1 MSTNNSMAIPQRKQR
16 SFVAND
22 INLNDWESIAPYY
35 TALEEKQIN
44 SIEELKQWLNDWSE
58 LETALQENSR
68 WIYVRTT
75 VDTTDEKAK
84 ADQINLYTKIYPYVT
99 AIENRLSQKFVDS
112 PYTAQLDQELFFT
125 TIRKLKNH
133 ISLFREENIPLD
145 SELNIKQSKYDEITG
160 AQSIMY
166 KGNELTVQQAAVY
179 LKSNDRA
186 EREEVYK
193 LIAERRMQDAE
204 TLDNL
209 MSELIALR
217 HKIAVN
223 AGYKNYLEYRFAEL
237 GRFDYTAEDCVQFH
251 KSVEETV
258 IPVLNKLAEERKAAL
273 GLDKLMPWDAEV
285 DTTGKPA
292 LKPINNVQELVD
304 KTIVAFNKLD
314 PYFGE
319 RIAIMNEMKY
329 LDLDSRLHKGPGG
342 YNMTMP
348 EIGVPFIFM
357 NSANDEH
364 DLITMVHEGGHAIHT
379 FLAHKLELNMFKDV
393 TSEIAEVASM
403 GMELM
408 SMEHWDIFYNNA
420 SDLNRAKKNH
430 LQYILSILA
439 KTCQGDSF
447 QHWMYANP
455 THTVA
460 ERRAKWA
467 ELNARFTPNIYE
479 WEGLEGILETSYH
492 RILHFFVVP
501 FYYIEYAFAQL
512 GALGLWKNYKQ
523 DKAKAI
529 QDYKNALSLG
539 YTKPIPVFYETA
551 GTKFDFSKTHIASL
565 IEFLESEIET
575 LK

>member
-1 MSTNNSMAIPQRKQR
+1 MSTNNLAIPQRKQR
-16 SFVAND
+16 TFVSD
-22 INLNDWESIAPYY
+22 SIDLNSWDSIAPYY
-35 TALEEKQIN
+35 TALDERAVN
-44 SIEELKQWLNDWSE
+44 NVEELKQWLNDWSE

-84 ADQINLYTKIYPYVT
+84 ADQVNLYTKIYPHVI
-99 AIENRLSQKFVDS
+99 AIENKLSKKFIDS
-112 PYTAQLDQELFFT
+112 PYTAELDQELFFT
-125 TIRKLKNH
+125 TLRKIKNQ

-160 AQSIMY
+160 AQSITY

-179 LKSNDRA
+179 LKSNDRT

-193 LIAERRMQDAE
+193 LIADRRLQDAD

-209 MSELIALR
+209 MTELIALR
-217 HKIAVN
+217 HKIATN

-273 GLDKLMPWDAEV
+273 GLDKLRPWDAEV
-285 DTTGKPA
+285 DTSGKPA
-292 LKPINNVQELVD
+292 LKPISNVNELVD
-304 KTIVAFNKLD
+304 KTISAFNKLD

-408 SMEHWDIFYNNA
+408 SMEHWDMFYTNPD
-420 SDLNRAKKNH
+420 DLKRAKKNH

-447 QHWMYANP
+447 QHWMYTNP

-467 ELNARFTPNIYE
+467 ELNARFTPDVYDWNGIE
-479 WEGLEGILETSYH
+479 HILETGYH
-492 RILHFFVVP
+492 RILHFYVVP

-512 GALGLWKNYKQ
+512 GALGLWKNFKQ

-539 YTKPIPVFYETA
+539 YTKSIPVFYETA
-551 GTKFDFSKTHIASL
+551 GTKFDFSKAHISSL
-565 IEFLESEIET
+565 IEFLESEVDK

>member
-1 MSTNNSMAIPQRKQR
+1 MNTNQTWAIPQRNDR
-16 SFVAND
+16 SYVAND
-22 INLNDWESIAPYY
+22 IDLNEWKSIGPYY
-35 TALEEKQIN
+35 SQLAERTITNVADLQ
-44 SIEELKQWLNDWSE
+44 QWLKDWNE
-58 LETALQENSR
+58 LETVLSESSR

-84 ADQINLYTKIYPYVT
+84 ADQTNLYVNIYPHVSAY
-99 AIENRLSQKFVDS
+99 ENKLAKKFVDS
-112 PYTAQLDQELFFT
+112 PYTEQLNQELFYT
-125 TIRKLKNH
+125 TIRKFKKQ
-133 ISLFREENIPLD
+133 IELFREENIPLN

-160 AQSIMY
+160 AQSIVY
-166 KGNELTVQQAAVY
+166 NGTELTIQQAAVY
-179 LKSNDRA
+179 LKSNDRTQ
-186 EREEVYK
+186 RQEVYD
-193 LIAERRMQDAE
+193 LIVERRAKDSEA
-204 TLDNL
+204 LDNL
-209 MSELIALR
+209 MSELISLR
-217 HKIAVN
+217 HQIALN
-223 AGYKNYLEYRFAEL
+223 AGYSNYLEYRFDEL

-258 IPVLNKLAEERKAAL
+258 MPVLNKLAIERKEQL
-273 GLDKLMPWDAEV
+273 GVDTLKPWDADV

-292 LKPINNVQELVD
+292 LKPVDGTEDLVE
-304 KTIVAFNKLD
+304 KTITAFNRLD

-319 RIAIMNEMKY
+319 RIAIMQQMNY

-357 NSANDEH
+357 NSANGEH

-408 SMEHWDIFYNNA
+408 SMEHWDIFYNNTN
-420 SDLNRAKKNH
+420 DLNRAKKNH

-447 QHWMYANP
+447 QHWIYTNP
-455 THTVA
+455 THTI
-460 ERRAKWA
+460 EQRQTKWA
-467 ELNARFTPNIYE
+467 ELNARFTPSTYDWSGYE
-479 WEGLEGILETSYH
+479 DSLRTSYQ
-492 RILHFFVVP
+492 RILHFYVVP

-512 GALGLWKNYKQ
+512 GALGLWKNFRQNPTQTIDNYK
-523 DKAKAI
+523 K
-529 QDYKNALSLG
+529 ALSLG

-551 GTKFDFSKTHIASL
+551 GTKFDFSKQHISSL
-565 IEFLESEIET
+565 IEFLEAEVEK
-575 LK
+575 L

>member
-1 MSTNNSMAIPQRKQR
+1 
-16 SFVAND
+16 
-22 INLNDWESIAPYY
+22 
-35 TALEEKQIN
+35 
-44 SIEELKQWLNDWSE
+44 
-58 LETALQENSR
+58 
-68 WIYVRTT
+68 VRTT

-84 ADQINLYTKIYPYVT
+84 ADQINLYTNIYPHVI
-99 AIENRLSQKFVDS
+99 AIENKLSKKFIDS
-112 PYTAQLDQELFFT
+112 PYTAELDQELFFT
-125 TIRKLKNH
+125 TLRKIKNQ

-160 AQSIMY
+160 AQSITY

-179 LKSNDRA
+179 LKSNNRTQ
-186 EREEVYK
+186 REDVYK
-193 LIAERRMQDAE
+193 LIAERRLQDAE
-204 TLDNL
+204 TLDTL
-209 MSELIALR
+209 MTELIALR
-217 HKIAVN
+217 HKIATN

-273 GLDKLMPWDAEV
+273 GLDKLRPWDAEV
-285 DTTGKPA
+285 DTSGKPA
-292 LKPINNVQELVD
+292 LKPISNVNELVD
-304 KTIVAFNKLD
+304 KTISAFNKLD

-408 SMEHWDIFYNNA
+408 SMEHWDMFYTNPD
-420 SDLNRAKKNH
+420 DLKRAKKNH

-447 QHWMYANP
+447 QHWMYTNP

-467 ELNARFTPNIYE
+467 ELNARFTPDVYDWN
-479 WEGLEGILETSYH
+479 GLEHILETSYH

-512 GALGLWKNYKQ
+512 GALGLWKNFKQ

-539 YTKPIPVFYETA
+539 YTKSIPVFYETA
-551 GTKFDFSKTHIASL
+551 GTKFDFSKAHISSL
-565 IEFLESEIET
+565 IEFLESEVDK

>member
-1 MSTNNSMAIPQRKQR
+1 MESNQTSAIPQRNER
-16 SFVAND
+16 SYIAND
-22 INLNDWESIAPYY
+22 IDLNDWKSIEPYY
-35 TALEEKQIN
+35 SQLAART
-44 SIEELKQWLNDWSE
+44 IENAAGLQRWLKDWNE
-58 LETALQENSR
+58 LETVLSESSR

-84 ADQINLYTKIYPYVT
+84 ADQTNLYVNIYPHVSAY
-99 AIENRLSQKFVDS
+99 ENTLAKKFVDS
-112 PYTAQLDQELFFT
+112 PYTEQLNQELFYT
-125 TIRKLKNH
+125 TIRKFKKQ
-133 ISLFREENIPLD
+133 IELFREENIPLN

-160 AQSIMY
+160 AQSIVY
-166 KGNELTVQQAAVY
+166 NGTELTIQQAAVY

-186 EREEVYK
+186 QRQEVYD
-193 LIAERRMQDAE
+193 LIVERRAKDSE
-204 TLDNL
+204 VLDIL
-209 MSELIALR
+209 MSELITLR
-217 HKIAVN
+217 HQIALN
-223 AGYKNYLEYRFAEL
+223 AGYKNFLQYRFDEL

-251 KSVEETV
+251 QSVEETV
-258 IPVLNKLAEERKAAL
+258 MPLLNKLAEERKAQL
-273 GLDKLMPWDAEV
+273 GVDTLMPWDADV

-292 LKPINNVQELVD
+292 LKPVDGTEDLVE
-304 KTIVAFNKLD
+304 KTITAFNRLD

-319 RIAIMNEMKY
+319 RIAIMQQMNY

-357 NSANDEH
+357 NSANGEH

-408 SMEHWDIFYNNA
+408 SMEHWDVFYTNTD
-420 SDLNRAKKNH
+420 DLNRAKKNH

-447 QHWMYANP
+447 QHWMYSNP

-460 ERRAKWA
+460 ERQAKWA
-467 ELNARFTPNIYE
+467 ELNARFTPGTYSWAGYE
-479 WEGLEGILETSYH
+479 DALRTSYQ
-492 RILHFFVVP
+492 RILHFYVVP

-512 GALGLWKNYKQ
+512 GALGLWKNFKQ
-523 DKAKAI
+523 NPSQTIA
-529 QDYKNALSLG
+529 DYKEALSLG

-551 GTKFDFSKTHIASL
+551 GTKFDFSKQHISSL
-565 IEFLESEIET
+565 IKFLEAEVEK
-575 LK
+575 L